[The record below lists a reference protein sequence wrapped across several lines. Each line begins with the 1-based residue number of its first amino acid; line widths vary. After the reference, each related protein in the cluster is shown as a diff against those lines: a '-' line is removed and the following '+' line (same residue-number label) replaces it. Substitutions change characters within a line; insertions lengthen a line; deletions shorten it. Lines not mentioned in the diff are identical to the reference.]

1 MNTEYDFE
9 RERILFAAQSASM
22 IDKLK
27 RMLEHTKLIE
37 EALRNEIQQ
46 KEDVAHSSGS
56 PPRKRSRL

>member
-46 KEDVAHSSGS
+46 KENVMKLAAHT
-56 PPRKRSRL
+56 PRKRSRL